1 MRAQPRV
8 ARSKFRRRIVT
19 SLLVLALSTVV
30 GAQQQPMF
38 RSSVDVTAID
48 VIVVDG
54 SGRPITDL
62 TASDFRVRVNGRER
76 RVVTARWI
84 PQTANAR
91 QTATPEVIQGY
102 STNEGAIDGRLVI
115 FAVDQPNLRTGAV
128 NGMKSALDAFI
139 DRLEPSDR
147 MAAVAIGHG
156 VSTPITTDRARVKT
170 ALMQMS
176 GDLQSTEVQSDFSIA
191 VSEAIEITSHGVPR
205 GAGNPMFDE
214 LSIRECGARPP
225 EQILGLSCWDL
236 LRQDVVRISDEASD
250 SSSRTFGS
258 LRGLLN
264 SLKKISGPKT
274 LVILTEGFLVAQHGA
289 EAAVEL
295 GDQAAAAQTTI
306 YILKIDDYTP
316 DARVSRRGTAPLE
329 DKRIRRDGPELLAA
343 VARGSVF
350 DVMGAGDSA
359 LKQVEKEIAGY
370 YLIGVESLP
379 TDRDSKTHPIAVQVT
394 RPRAIVRARTALS
407 REETTAKQTQSDD
420 VVAALSSPFSNAG
433 LPLRVTT
440 LPFRD
445 GDGPNIQLLI
455 HAEAG
460 SGYTSNTK
468 VALGYVISDVRGNI
482 VSKSAGTATLPPATP
497 GAPSPLFFTNGV
509 TLPPGDYTLKFAMTE
524 GDRVGSVDHLIH
536 ATLPEAGP
544 GRVSDLVVGGPVDDN
559 EPQRP
564 AIGYDVRF
572 GRVQGYIEA
581 YGRDVGEWTTTY
593 EVSADPEGPPI
604 LSVGVPGRRTGD
616 GRMVFSKTL
625 PVSDLA
631 PGKYYL
637 RAEVGARGNTKKMV
651 SRQFR
656 IAPVAPSV
664 TTTAAAIFALAPRSM
679 MLPVSNSLLA
689 PPFAR
694 ELAFGDTLERF
705 RRTVAP
711 AARPAFDAGSAAFVK
726 GDNAEAQERFRAAV
740 QPAFAGANNMAPLAY
755 LGAVLAASGDDDQAI
770 SIWQTALTVGSGL
783 PEVYEWLGQASMR
796 LGRVPQARTAY
807 AEGATKWPADPRFNR
822 ALAFVYAHLGQSR
835 DALQAV
841 GAYLSQRPN
850 DVDMLHL
857 GVEWIYRVHAGGSAA
872 SIEEAG
878 LAHRWVD
885 AYERGGGPNAL
896 DLRAWLRLIE
906 GGDTA
911 SAAPPGPI

>member
-1 MRAQPRV
+1 MRVQPRV
-8 ARSKFRRRIVT
+8 ARSKFRRSVT
-19 SLLVLALSTVV
+19 PIFVVALTTLVA
-30 GAQQQPMF
+30 AQQQPVF
-38 RSSVDVTAID
+38 RSSVDVTALD
-48 VIVVDG
+48 VIVVDN

-62 TASDFRVRVNGRER
+62 SASDFRVRVDGRER

-84 PQTANAR
+84 PQTVTGR
-91 QTATPEVIQGY
+91 QAPNPEIIEGY

-115 FAVDQPNLRTGAV
+115 FAVDQPNLRIGAV
-128 NGMKSALDAFI
+128 QNMKNGIDAFI

-147 MAAVAIGHG
+147 LAAVAIGFG

-170 ALMQMS
+170 ALMQMT
-176 GDLQSTEVQSDFSIA
+176 GDMQSTEVLSDFSIA
-191 VSEAIEITSHGVPR
+191 VSEAIEVTNHGIPR

-214 LSIRECGARPP
+214 LSMRECGARPP

-236 LRQDVVRISDEASD
+236 LRQDVIKISDEASD
-250 SSSRTFGS
+250 SSSRTFGA
-258 LRGLLN
+258 LRGLLR
-264 SLKKISGPKT
+264 SLGKISGPKT
-274 LVILTEGFLVAQHGA
+274 LVIVTEGFMVAQHGA

-295 GDQAAAAQTTI
+295 GDLAAAAQTTI
-306 YILKIDDYTP
+306 YILKVDDYTA

-350 DVMGAGDSA
+350 DVLGAGDSA

-379 TDRDSKTHPIAVQVT
+379 SDRDGKNHPIAVQVT
-394 RPRAIVRARTALS
+394 RARAIVRARTALS
-407 REETTAKQTQSDD
+407 HEEVSAKRTAQDD

-460 SGYTSNTK
+460 SGYTANTK
-468 VALGYVISDVRGNI
+468 VSLGYVISDVRGNI
-482 VSKSAGTATLPPATP
+482 VAKSAGTATLPPSIP
-497 GAPSPLFFTNGV
+497 GSPSPLFFTNGV
-509 TLPPGDYTLKFAMTE
+509 SLPAGEYTLKFAMTE

-536 ATLPEAGP
+536 AVLPEAGT

-559 EPQRP
+559 EQQRP
-564 AIGYDVRF
+564 AIGYDVAF

-581 YGRDVGEWTTTY
+581 YGRDLADWMTTY
-593 EVSADPEGPPI
+593 EVSANADGPPI
-604 LSVGVPGRRTGD
+604 LSVGVPGRITGD

-631 PGKYYL
+631 PGKYFL
-637 RAEVGARGNTKKMV
+637 RAAVGTHDHAIKTV
-651 SRQFR
+651 LRQFR

-664 TTTAAAIFALAPRSM
+664 TTTAAAVFALAPHSVS
-679 MLPVSNSLLA
+679 LPVDNSLLA
-689 PPFAR
+689 PPFVRASA
-694 ELAFGDTLERF
+694 LGDTLERF

-711 AARPAFDAGSAAFVK
+711 GARAAFDAGSAAFVR
-726 GDNAEAQERFRAAV
+726 GDNADAQQKFRAAV

-755 LGAVLAASGDDDQAI
+755 LAAVSAATGNDDEAI
-770 SIWQTALTVGSGL
+770 SIWQLALTVGSGL
-783 PEVYEWLGQASMR
+783 PEVYEWVGQASMR

-807 AEGATKWPADPRFNR
+807 AEGATKWPGDPRFNR
-822 ALAFVYAHLGQSR
+822 ALAFIYAHLGQSR
-835 DALQAV
+835 DALQAAA
-841 GAYLSQRPN
+841 AYLSQRPN
-850 DVDMLHL
+850 DLDMLRI
-857 GVEWIYRVHAGGSAA
+857 GVEWVYRAHATGSAA
-872 SIEEAG
+872 SEEEKT
-878 LAHRWVD
+878 LARRWVD
-885 AYERGGGPNAL
+885 GYERGNGQNPAEV
-896 DLRAWLRLIE
+896 RAWLRLLE
-906 GGDTA
+906 GGDEA
-911 SAAPPGPI
+911 SAAPRNPI